1 MLKYVPESRSKL
13 LKETAAAVNIQH
25 GADMLLKDLSIQSF
39 FSAEIHL
46 EVKIEIYL
54 PKSC

>member
-25 GADMLLKDLSIQSF
+25 RADMLLKDLPFQSLFSI
-39 FSAEIHL
+39 EIQL
-46 EVKIEIYL
+46 EVKIEIYV